1 MVDYKSTHTGL
12 QVDEAVDRVLTNNC
26 IVKFQNIIG
35 EVSDNAQLQA
45 ALDALENTHLT
56 LSLAGTTYTIR
67 KDNLVQTFANVL
79 GYISDDKTFVY
90 LTYNNNIYLPLKTS
104 TTQIIFTS
112 PFDSNA
118 YMISSNNAVIVTI
131 DNLVH
136 KTGNESISGV
146 KTFNNDI
153 SLSSKVF
160 LSWNVYTNALDFNFT

>member
-26 IVKFQNIIG
+26 IVKFRNIIG
-35 EVSDNAQLQA
+35 EVSDNTQLQE
-45 ALDALENTHLT
+45 ALENTHLT
-56 LSLAGTTYTIR
+56 LSLDGTTYTIK
-67 KDNLVQTFANVL
+67 KDNVVQTFANVY
-79 GYISDDKTFVY
+79 GYISEDNTFVY
-90 LTYNNNIYLPLKTS
+90 LTYNNNVYLPLKTS

-118 YMISSNNAVIVTI
+118 YMISSDNTVTTTI

-146 KTFNNDI
+146 KTFNNDV
-153 SLSSKVF
+153 SLSNKVS
-160 LSWNVYTNALDFNFT
+160 LSWNGYTNALDFNFT